1 MNKRG
6 QNILSGL
13 LVIVLLFFATVWFS
27 IPMTAMR
34 VDDSVVMVYTYT
46 LNYSDNY
53 VQRGTAS
60 GVIIDDDIILT
71 AKHVIEGTDKIVIT
85 TIDGVE
91 FTSKEFVEADDT
103 DLGLIIFDANDM
115 TQSNITRL
123 PSFIGQTVFGI
134 GCRFNLN
141 HSFFKGVVGTIS
153 RSVPFFGNKNLIQ
166 LDIAGNPG
174 DSGCPIYNR
183 FGGIVGILV
192 GGKRYADGVTYI
204 VPAKICRLF
213 LKQYE
218 ADRNME
224 RAE

>member
-6 QNILSGL
+6 QNILSVL

-34 VDDSVVMVYTYT
+34 VDDSVVMVHIYTR
-46 LNYSDNY
+46 NYSDSY
-53 VQRGTAS
+53 VQRGMAS

-71 AKHVIEGTDKIVIT
+71 AKHVIEGADKIVIT

-91 FTSKEFVEADDT
+91 FTSKEFVEADDI

-115 TQSNITRL
+115 LQSNITRL

-141 HSFFKGVVGTIS
+141 HSFFKGVIGTVS
-153 RSVPFFGNKNLIQ
+153 RSVPFFGDKNLMQ
-166 LDIAGNPG
+166 LDIAGNRG

-183 FGGIVGILV
+183 WGGIVGILV
-192 GGKRYADGVTYI
+192 GGKTYADGVTFI

-213 LKQYE
+213 LNQYK
-218 ADRNME
+218 ADRAFRE
-224 RAE
+224 AK